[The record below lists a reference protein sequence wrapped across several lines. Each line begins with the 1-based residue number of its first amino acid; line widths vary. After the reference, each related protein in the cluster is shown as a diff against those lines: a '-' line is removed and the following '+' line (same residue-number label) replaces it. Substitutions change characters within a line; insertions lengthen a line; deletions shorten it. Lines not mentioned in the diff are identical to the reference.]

1 MLLETDVKYAGC
13 KIWLEGENKRHLNS
27 SKKAIERWFIRQIEE
42 ALVIGTGAKHARST
56 KPTTDDTV

>member
-13 KIWLEGENKRHLNS
+13 TIWLEGENKRQLNS

-42 ALVIGTGAKHARST
+42 ALFSTGAKHARST